1 MCDDREQLIAYLYD
15 EADASGR
22 RQMDAHLATC
32 ADCRE
37 ELRSLR
43 AVRQDLLAWDV
54 PEHQSVWKPFVSP
67 APVAWWRQVPAW
79 GFAAAAAVMFG
90 FGLAGGLAARALM
103 PAPVAI
109 AAAPSTPAPTAVP
122 TASSDEVRELR
133 ERLASLERTALSS
146 DASAQPALT
155 RAELKQLI
163 SDTEDRIIQRTSKK
177 LVSVTM
183 NMQQQRERDMQ
194 VISQQITDAQGFNA
208 RALTTAMNRTEK
220 EKE

>member
-1 MCDDREQLIAYLYD
+1 MCDDREQLISYLYD

-67 APVAWWRQVPAW
+67 APVVWWRQVPAW

-90 FGLAGGLAARALM
+90 FGLAGGLTARALM

-109 AAAPSTPAPTAVP
+109 AAAPTTSAPTVVP

-133 ERLASLERTALSS
+133 ERLASLEKVALTSS
-146 DASAQPALT
+146 APASSALT
-155 RAELKQLI
+155 RADVDQLL
-163 SDTEDRIIQRTSKK
+163 SESESRINQRTSKK
-177 LVSVTM
+177 LVSMTL
-183 NMQQQRERDMQ
+183 NMQQQRDRDLQ

-208 RALTTAMNRTEK
+208 RALSTAMNRTEK